1 MSTIDLSSMNSLSK
15 GPAEKNGY
23 AIFIPSIS
31 PVYLKNIGR
40 KNEAFRDGCLPASID
55 GTLRNLNFLDS
66 QCENFFYKWGLY
78 SAGHTK
84 GDFTAALGDEQV
96 LRNRQT
102 GQSVIM
108 ADSGGF
114 QIARQQWQ
122 IDVTNPEALFRAR
135 ESVLKWAE
143 GFADIIVPLDFPT
156 NEAVMRQEN
165 FDFASCLRYTED
177 SLEFMV
183 NQRDRTTKALYLNV
197 LQGADWGQAK
207 DWFSVVK
214 RFDSLDGWSIPWR
227 FHENLHSLLQFLLIM
242 KHDGALDNCRW
253 LHFFGVARLNLVGGL
268 TLLMRALRE
277 HVRPDLVVSYDAASP
292 FISGGRVQQAYSG
305 LSFRRD
311 GEVVFEPC
319 RVPNSAHFVHSNKPF
334 PFATSPIG
342 REMKLGDL
350 CALPE
355 GKRRQSDR
363 LSHWDTLS
371 SLMLMNH
378 NLYVH
383 IDAIN
388 QLNRIVDVSS
398 EFDMGLQLP
407 KQYQKLAEVLDRIF
421 ARGQSR
427 EQANQIVLDNKNVLE
442 FFDRSSYVTV
452 AQLIQGERPDW
463 WNTDLEPFP
472 YFSEVPWF
480 EE

>member
-1 MSTIDLSSMNSLSK
+1 MSTIDLSSMNPLSK
-15 GPAEKNGY
+15 GDAEKDGY
-23 AIFIPSIS
+23 AVFLPSIS
-31 PVYLKNIGR
+31 PVYVKNTGR
-40 KNEAFRDGCLPASID
+40 EDNEIRGGKLPEAIN

-66 QCENFFYKWGLY
+66 ENGNFSYKWGLY
-78 SAGHTK
+78 SAGHAE
-84 GDFTAALGDEQV
+84 GDFSTCQSDEKM
-96 LRNRQT
+96 LRNRREN
-102 GQSVIM
+102 SAIIM

-114 QIARQQWQ
+114 QIAQQKWT
-122 IDVTNPEALFRAR
+122 IDVNNSEELFSAR
-135 ESVLKWAE
+135 RSVLEWAE
-143 GFADIIVPLDFPT
+143 SFADIIVPLDFPT

-165 FDFASCLRYTED
+165 FDFASCLRYTRD

-183 NQRDRTTKALYLNV
+183 NHGNRTTGSLYLNV
-197 LQGADWGQAK
+197 LQGADWRQAQE
-207 DWFSVVK
+207 WFAVVK
-214 RFDSLDGWSIPWR
+214 QFNTLDGWSIPWR
-227 FHENLHSLLQFLLIM
+227 FHENLHSLLQFLLVM
-242 KHDGALDNCRW
+242 KDEGALDNCRW
-253 LHFFGVARLNLVGGL
+253 LHFFGVSRLNLVGGL

-292 FISGGRVQQAYSG
+292 FITGGRVQQAYSG
-305 LSFRRD
+305 LSFRKD
-311 GEVVFEPC
+311 GEVVFESC
-319 RVPNSAHFVHSNKPF
+319 RVPNSASFVHSTKPF

-342 REMKLGDL
+342 RGMMLGDL
-350 CALPE
+350 CAVAE
-355 GKRRQSDR
+355 GKRRSSGH

-388 QLNRIVDVSS
+388 QINRIVDVSAD
-398 EFDMGLQLP
+398 FDMGLQLP
-407 KQYQKLAEVLDRIF
+407 KHYQKLAEVLDRVF
-421 ARGQSR
+421 AKGQSR
-427 EQANQIVLDNKNVLE
+427 KQANQIVLDNKNVLE

-472 YFSEVPWF
+472 YYSEVPWF